1 MCLFLPADEPNGM
14 EQNNSKIIPVHNP
27 DEKPSVISIFK
38 KVCEL
43 AASPVLLLVS
53 GYGHRCRKAWA
64 EETTPALVS
73 CPVFGTSL
81 FLLSP

>member
-1 MCLFLPADEPNGM
+1 M
-14 EQNNSKIIPVHNP
+14 EQSNSKIIPVHSP

-43 AASPVLLLVS
+43 AATPVLFLVS
-53 GYGHRCRKAWA
+53 RYEHKCRKAWG

-73 CPVFGTSL
+73 CPVFDTSL
-81 FLLSP
+81 FLLSS